1 MPSHNMIE
9 MKEYIMPA
17 HKPNPDPIDDL
28 MHLLGNKTRRRIL
41 ELLSKKPLY
50 TTQLID
56 MLSGHPQSIV
66 RHLKTLEQCGFVRSY
81 ERASFGGPPRKY
93 YTIINARHVNVI
105 IGPSTFSLKLV
116 SGIIGQDKDKS
127 SFTEHTASTS
137 GTDIEIT
144 AFQMV
149 LNTLSREKPTKAIEI
164 AINVL
169 ESMKNSL
176 IKDTK

>member
-1 MPSHNMIE
+1 MS
-9 MKEYIMPA
+9 A

-66 RHLKTLEQCGFVRSY
+66 RHLKALEQCGFVRSY

-105 IGPSTFSLKLV
+105 IGPSIFSLKLV
-116 SGIIGQDKDKS
+116 SRIIGHDKIKS
-127 SFTEHTASTS
+127 SLSEQTVSSS
-137 GTDIEIT
+137 GSDIEIP
-144 AFQMV
+144 AFKLV
-149 LNTLSREKPTKAIEI
+149 LNILRQEKPSKEIEI

-176 IKDTK
+176 IKATE

>member
-1 MPSHNMIE
+1 MS
-9 MKEYIMPA
+9 A
-17 HKPNPDPIDDL
+17 QKPNPDPIDDL

-56 MLSGHPQSIV
+56 MLSSHPQSIV
-66 RHLKTLEQCGFVRSY
+66 RHLKALEQCGFVRSY

-93 YTIINARHVNVI
+93 YTIINDRHVNVI

-116 SGIIGQDKDKS
+116 SGIIGQGKNKS
-127 SFTEHTASTS
+127 SFSEHTVSTTGS
-137 GTDIEIT
+137 GIEIT

-149 LNTLSREKPTKAIEI
+149 LNLLSREKPTKEVEI
-164 AINVL
+164 TKKVL

-176 IKDTK
+176 IKATE